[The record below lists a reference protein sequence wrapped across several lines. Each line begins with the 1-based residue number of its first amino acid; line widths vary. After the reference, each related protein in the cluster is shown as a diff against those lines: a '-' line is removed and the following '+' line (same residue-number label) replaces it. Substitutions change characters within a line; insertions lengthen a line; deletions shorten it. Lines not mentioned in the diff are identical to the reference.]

1 MIDGLIGGKL
11 AGKATQRTSQNGK
24 RFVTVRIR
32 TPQDTGDSILVN
44 VIAFDTGVCDALLAL
59 DDGDSV
65 SLSGSLSAK
74 VWTDKVGVTHPA
86 LDMTAQGIMTSYHV
100 QRKRAAV
107 QKQPSAPQKGNA
119 PQHDMPPWEMD
130 DGAAF

>member
-11 AGKATQRTSQNGK
+11 AGKATQRTSKAGK
-24 RFVTVRIR
+24 PFVTSRIR

-44 VIAFDTGVCDALLAL
+44 VIAFDDGVCDALLAL

-65 SLSGSLSAK
+65 TLSGSMSAK
-74 VWTDKVGVTHPA
+74 VWTDKAGVAHPA

-100 QRKRAAV
+100 QRKRAAM
-107 QKQPSAPQKGNA
+107 QKPSAPQKGNV
-119 PQHDMPPWEMD
+119 PQQDMPPPWDMD
-130 DGAAF
+130 DGTAF